1 MTNTSYRYL
10 FLLLLPLFLLV
21 ANSCERSTTEKR
33 ILIVQSY
40 EPDFQAYKDIEEAFK
55 KGFQKEGI
63 PASIFTFYLNCEA
76 YQSLEEKQRIYT
88 ELNTLSLWKP
98 DIIIVNDDQATY
110 SLLACEHPLLD
121 SVPIVFTGVNYP
133 NIPLIQKY
141 PNVSGFWDKPD
152 YRKNVELIERI
163 MGKCVIVRVSDSTA
177 LDKKILKDMDEQIK
191 GLCSKARPDYLKYPQ
206 YSSPSDKKRSS
217 SLVRFPK
224 VPFDSLYIQT
234 IQPRTSSNLIWGLGT
249 STYNKAYLATKRDY
263 TSIALGRFCSF
274 PSFSAINESVGYD
287 GDFIGGYMTPVES
300 QTQEALRR
308 AASIL
313 KGTPANSFPQ
323 ITESAKNYL
332 FDYPTLNKWGIDW
345 KELPQ
350 NSIFLNMPFVVRY
363 QTYIILCGI
372 LLTLFILWTLFY
384 QRVQYRREASHKKQ
398 AQESLRKEKEFLS
411 LALESGDIFAFR
423 YSNGVFE
430 FDHDFYKSLDMPIKP
445 ITSTQF
451 QESIHPEDREDFIQH
466 KHLLDTGFPSRKITR
481 RRYNFN
487 GKGHIWWEFRYALAK
502 NGQDSTRN
510 NVGVNGLCLN
520 IQQSKEVEEDLIKAR
535 IRAEEAD
542 QMKSAFLANM
552 SHEIRTPLNSIVGF
566 SDVLAV
572 GGNTEEEQQT
582 YYQIIKTNSD
592 LLLRLINDILDLS
605 RLEANRVTLTWE
617 ECDVVQL
624 CRQVVASVSVS
635 RQSGNQFLFVSDY
648 ESFRMTT
655 DIQRMQQV
663 IINLMSNA
671 DKFTRKGQIT
681 LEFSVNEETEMAVFS
696 VTDTGCGIPK
706 EKQKLVFERFEKL
719 NEYAQGTG
727 LGLSICKLIVHKW
740 KGDIWIDSE
749 YTGGAR
755 FMFSHPLKIEKE

>member
-1 MTNTSYRYL
+1 MANTSYRYL

-40 EPDFQAYKDIEEAFK
+40 EPDFQAYKDVEETFK
-55 KGFQKEGI
+55 NGFQKEGI
-63 PASIFTFYLNCEA
+63 HASIFTFYLNCEA
-76 YQSLEEKQRIYT
+76 YQSPEEKQRIYT

-430 FDHDFYKSLDMPIKP
+430 FDHDFYKSLNMPIKP

-487 GKGHIWWEFRYALAK
+487 GKGHIWWEFRYAQAK

-552 SHEIRTPLNSIVGF
+552 SHEIRTPLNAIVGF
-566 SDVLAV
+566 STLISENEDK
-572 GGNTEEEQQT
+572 EEIKEFAK
-582 YYQIIKTNSD
+582 IIHANNE
-592 LLLRLINDILDLS
+592 LLLNLINDILDMSKIEAGILDFLYTEVEINELIQTLWRSYRFKIKEGVEFRTELPAESYIIHTERNRLS
-605 RLEANRVTLTWE
+605 QVLANFINNACKYTFEGMITI
-617 ECDVVQL
+617 
-624 CRQVVASVSVS
+624 
-635 RQSGNQFLFVSDY
+635 GY
-648 ESFRMTT
+648 EIRKD
-655 DIQRMQQV
+655 DIY
-663 IINLMSNA
+663 
-671 DKFTRKGQIT
+671 F
-681 LEFSVNEETEMAVFS
+681 F
-696 VTDTGCGIPK
+696 VTDTGKGIA
-706 EKQKLVFERFEKL
+706 EENISRVFDRFAKLDSFT
-719 NEYAQGTG
+719 QGTG
-727 LGLSICKLIVHKW
+727 LGLSICELIIKHLGGEIGVESSVG
-740 KGDIWIDSE
+740 KGSTFWC
-749 YTGGAR
+749 TVPTR
-755 FMFSHPLKIEKE
+755 K

>member
-76 YQSLEEKQRIYT
+76 YQSPEEKQRIYT

-287 GDFIGGYMTPVES
+287 GGFIGGYMTPVES

-487 GKGHIWWEFRYALAK
+487 GKGHIWWEFRYAQAK

-552 SHEIRTPLNSIVGF
+552 SHEIRTPLNAIVGF
-566 SDVLAV
+566 STLISESEDK
-572 GGNTEEEQQT
+572 EEIKEFAK
-582 YYQIIKTNSD
+582 IIHANNE
-592 LLLRLINDILDLS
+592 LLLNLINDILDMSKIEAGILDFLYTEVEINELIQTLWRSYRFKIKEGVEFRTELPAESYIIHTERNRLS
-605 RLEANRVTLTWE
+605 QVLANFINNACKYTFEGMITI
-617 ECDVVQL
+617 
-624 CRQVVASVSVS
+624 
-635 RQSGNQFLFVSDY
+635 GY
-648 ESFRMTT
+648 EIRKD
-655 DIQRMQQV
+655 DIY
-663 IINLMSNA
+663 
-671 DKFTRKGQIT
+671 F
-681 LEFSVNEETEMAVFS
+681 F
-696 VTDTGCGIPK
+696 VTDTGKGIA
-706 EKQKLVFERFEKL
+706 EENISRVFERFAKL
-719 NEYAQGTG
+719 DSFTQGTG
-727 LGLSICKLIVHKW
+727 LGLSICELIIKHLGGEIGVESSVG
-740 KGDIWIDSE
+740 KGSTFWC
-749 YTGGAR
+749 TVPTR
-755 FMFSHPLKIEKE
+755 K